1 MVAARRNRGESR
13 HDAQF
18 RTTHSRR
25 SHLGWHCVLRVVYL
39 MFRRDPARAV
49 ALSRVLAREP
59 LVSRVERWAGEVNV
73 VAEVM
78 TLNQEQLD
86 KLIERFEPDQIEEV
100 LTRVDR
106 IRVPLRNL
114 GSQLAATLGRAPRT

>member
-1 MVAARRNRGESR
+1 VRSWLLTRLPRLARPSVSIKQPG
-13 HDAQF
+13 D
-18 RTTHSRR
+18 
-25 SHLGWHCVLRVVYL
+25 LGLRVVYL

-114 GSQLAATLGRAPRT
+114 GSQLAATSGRAPRT